1 VKRRF
6 ESSRNFADKMKKYT
20 TKQEIEKD
28 INNYELGPITFL
40 SEQKVQQVV
49 YLANPDEDL
58 KMFAMYE
65 WSLSEKLKSFSKED

>member
-1 VKRRF
+1 
-6 ESSRNFADKMKKYT
+6 MKKYT

-28 INNYELGPITFL
+28 INSYELGPITFL

-58 KMFAMYE
+58 KMFGTYE